1 MLDSVLAF
9 EENLTFD
16 RSAKRE
22 TNPITLLDPIDPIS
36 DQGWISPH
44 NIDAISSR
52 QVMRIKKKYK
62 WGNYY
67 LIHCQL
73 LRTSLKN
80 RRKDSKE
87 NCLWDLGGDR
97 FKLIPRTENKNFSTL
112 HNVVYRLG
120 WTRWLLENSIL
131 LSWSIL
137 VFVRD
142 AKGVVAE
149 PSLYKFTKRS
159 MKNFGFVELPVH

>member
-9 EENLTFD
+9 EENLPFD

-36 DQGWISPH
+36 DQSWISPH
-44 NIDAISSR
+44 NIDSISSR

-120 WTRWLLENSIL
+120 WTRWLLENSFL